1 MTKGMSPPDRRAELG
16 AGPERSLYERIG
28 AEVVERLVAEFYAR
42 VDNDPVIR
50 PLYGKT
56 LSCAIRGL
64 TDFLTTWL
72 GGPPVYDLPAARLR
86 RRHMPFAIDAK
97 ARDAWLANMKAAVR
111 EVGIAAEEAALLMAH
126 LELGARSLVNPGDP
140 PKTKHCPV
148 GSDRFDERLAEQWN
162 RMAEAE
168 NLFDAVSRGDLALV
182 RSMLPMR
189 LVPHAVLM
197 SHALADW
204 LDPTGRADRRFGRRP
219 KQVNPLEVIELLLAQ
234 RDLDCDPDEG
244 DDLGRFRH
252 LQAMMEA
259 YTGVVRMIGPG
270 SSFHAILAAVTHDRF
285 LSEVERDRSCVLLLG
300 LRGQTLLH
308 DAALV
313 GAAELAG
320 VLIRSGA
327 SPDAREA
334 EGHTPLYR
342 ASTGDVARVLLAAG
356 ATVDIASGPTQGT
369 ALHQAARW
377 GNVLVAQALLD
388 HGATIDARD
397 AKGQTPLRRAVN
409 CRQPEI
415 VRLLVRH
422 GADPRKADR
431 RGVTPLDAARTAEMK
446 LDLGAVGTRVD
457 PS

>member
-1 MTKGMSPPDRRAELG
+1 MA
-16 AGPERSLYERIG
+16 
-28 AEVVERLVAEFYAR
+28 VFYAR

-64 TDFLTTWL
+64 TDFMTTWL

-86 RRHMPFAIDAK
+86 RRHVPFAIDAQ

-111 EVGIAAEEAALLMAH
+111 EVGIPAEEAALLMAH
-126 LELGARSLVNPGDP
+126 LEFGARALVNTGKP

-148 GSDRFDERLAEQWN
+148 GSDRFDARLAERWN

-168 NLFDAVSRGDLALV
+168 TLFDAVSRGDLALM
-182 RSMLPMR
+182 RSLLPMG

-219 KQVNPLEVIELLLAQ
+219 KQVNPLEVIELLLAR

-244 DDLGRFRH
+244 DDLGRFRY

-259 YTGVVRMIGPG
+259 YTGVARMIGPD
-270 SSFHAILAAVTHDRF
+270 SPFHAILAAVTHDRF
-285 LSEVERDRSCVLLLG
+285 LSEVERDRSCVPLLAG

-313 GAAELAG
+313 GAAELAA
-320 VLIRSGA
+320 VLLRLRPAPMRGRRRGTRRS
-327 SPDAREA
+327 
-334 EGHTPLYR
+334 T
-342 ASTGDVARVLLAAG
+342 ASTGMGSACSSQPAPPLISPAVPPGGRRCTKPRAEATFPGAAG
-356 ATVDIASGPTQGT
+356 S
-369 ALHQAARW
+369 ARPY
-377 GNVLVAQALLD
+377 
-388 HGATIDARD
+388 ATIDAQD

-409 CRQPEI
+409 CRH
-415 VRLLVRH
+415 LC
-422 GADPRKADR
+422 DR
-431 RGVTPLDAARTAEMK
+431 RWSFCTGMRDKARQTVGDAALHAARAP
-446 LDLGAVGTRVD
+446 R
-457 PS
+457 

>member
-1 MTKGMSPPDRRAELG
+1 
-16 AGPERSLYERIG
+16 
-28 AEVVERLVAEFYAR
+28 
-42 VDNDPVIR
+42 
-50 PLYGKT
+50 
-56 LSCAIRGL
+56 
-64 TDFLTTWL
+64 
-72 GGPPVYDLPAARLR
+72 
-86 RRHMPFAIDAK
+86 
-97 ARDAWLANMKAAVR
+97 
-111 EVGIAAEEAALLMAH
+111 MAH
-126 LELGARSLVNPGDP
+126 LELGARAVVNTGDP

-148 GSDRFDERLAEQWN
+148 SSDRFDERLAEQWN

-234 RDLDCDPDEG
+234 RDLDRDPDEG
-244 DDLGRFRH
+244 DDLGRFRY

-259 YTGVVRMIGPG
+259 YTGVVRMIGPDTP
-270 SSFHAILAAVTHDRF
+270 FHAILAAVTHDRF
-285 LSEVERDRSCVLLLG
+285 LSEVELDRSCVRLLG

-313 GAAELAG
+313 GAAELAA

-334 EGHTPLYR
+334 EGHTSLYR

-356 ATVDIASGPTQGT
+356 ATVDVTSGPTWGT
-369 ALHQAARW
+369 ALHQAARR
-377 GNVLVAQALLD
+377 GNVSVAQALLD
-388 HGATIDARD
+388 HGAAIDAQD

-422 GADPRKADR
+422 GADPHKADR
-431 RGVTPLDAARTAEMK
+431 RGVTPLGAARTPEMK
-446 LDLGAVGTRVD
+446 LVLGDARA
-457 PS
+457 